1 MGDSPGLSGWDQH
14 YHEGPNQ
21 GKKEAGGSV
30 RGAVMTEAEVGQKE
44 GFEDATLRVLQME
57 EGAMG
62 PGMQGTSRSWK
73 GQGNSF
79 LVK

>member
-14 YHEGPNQ
+14 YHEGPNP

-44 GFEDATLRVLQME
+44 GFDAAGFADGGR
-57 EGAMG
+57 GHG
-62 PGMQGTSRSWK
+62 PTNAGP
-73 GQGNSF
+73 
-79 LVK
+79 L

>member
-1 MGDSPGLSGWDQH
+1 
-14 YHEGPNQ
+14 
-21 GKKEAGGSV
+21 
-30 RGAVMTEAEVGQKE
+30 MTETEVGQKE
-44 GFEDATLRVLQME
+44 GFEDATLLVLQME

-62 PGMQGTSRSWK
+62 PGMQDPSRSWK